1 MRRADLRRTLE
12 CTLDVLLCGGVKAG
26 RLKTRSLSGM
36 SFRRRESFGARTYLG
51 RVNGFSARFLWC
63 VDDALVRFLRCV
75 VDVAC
80 VALVL
85 CGRQVSVQI

>member
-1 MRRADLRRTLE
+1 M
-12 CTLDVLLCGGVKAG
+12 LLCGGVKAG
-26 RLKTRSLSGM
+26 RLKTRVFKRYEFSAKGK
-36 SFRRRESFGARTYLG
+36 FGARTYLG

-63 VDDALVRFLRCV
+63 VDDALVRFVRRV
-75 VDVAC
+75 VDVTC

>member
-1 MRRADLRRTLE
+1 MRRGE
-12 CTLDVLLCGGVKAG
+12 
-26 RLKTRSLSGM
+26 SGEAQDKVFKRYEF
-36 SFRRRESFGARTYLG
+36 SSKGKFGARTYLG

>member
-1 MRRADLRRTLE
+1 M
-12 CTLDVLLCGGVKAG
+12 LLCGGVKAG
-26 RLKTRSLSGM
+26 GLKTRVFKRYEFSAKGK
-36 SFRRRESFGARTYLG
+36 FGARTYLG

-63 VDDALVRFLRCV
+63 VDDALARFLRCV

>member
-1 MRRADLRRTLE
+1 MRRGE
-12 CTLDVLLCGGVKAG
+12 
-26 RLKTRSLSGM
+26 SGEAQDRVFKRYEF
-36 SFRRRESFGARTYLG
+36 SAKRKFGARTYLG

-85 CGRQVSVQI
+85 CGRQRSVQI

>member
-1 MRRADLRRTLE
+1 M
-12 CTLDVLLCGGVKAG
+12 KAG
-26 RLKTRSLSGM
+26 RLKTRVFKRYEFSAKGK
-36 SFRRRESFGARTYLG
+36 FWARTYLG
-51 RVNGFSARFLWC
+51 RVGGFSVRFLWC

>member
-1 MRRADLRRTLE
+1 MRRGE
-12 CTLDVLLCGGVKAG
+12 
-26 RLKTRSLSGM
+26 SGEAQDKGLYAVEF
-36 SFRRRESFGARTYLG
+36 SAKGKFGARTYLG
-51 RVNGFSARFLWC
+51 RVDGFSARFLWC

-85 CGRQVSVQI
+85 

>member
-1 MRRADLRRTLE
+1 MHFGCASMRRCESGETQDK
-12 CTLDVLLCGGVKAG
+12 G
-26 RLKTRSLSGM
+26 LKRYEFSAKGK
-36 SFRRRESFGARTYLG
+36 FGARTYLG
-51 RVNGFSARFLWC
+51 RVDGFSARFLWC
-63 VDDALVRFLRCV
+63 VDDTLVRFLRCV

>member
-1 MRRADLRRTLE
+1 MRRGESGGAQDKVFKRYEFSART
-12 CTLDVLLCGGVKAG
+12 
-26 RLKTRSLSGM
+26 
-36 SFRRRESFGARTYLG
+36 ESFGARTYLG

-63 VDDALVRFLRCV
+63 VDDALARFLRCV

>member
-1 MRRADLRRTLE
+1 MRRGESGEAQDK
-12 CTLDVLLCGGVKAG
+12 G
-26 RLKTRSLSGM
+26 SLSGM

-51 RVNGFSARFLWC
+51 RVDGFSARFLWC
-63 VDDALVRFLRCV
+63 VDDTLVRFLRCV

>member
-1 MRRADLRRTLE
+1 MRRGE
-12 CTLDVLLCGGVKAG
+12 
-26 RLKTRSLSGM
+26 SGEAQDRVFKRYEF
-36 SFRRRESFGARTYLG
+36 SAKGKFGARTYLG

>member
-1 MRRADLRRTLE
+1 MRYEFSAK
-12 CTLDVLLCGGVKAG
+12 GK
-26 RLKTRSLSGM
+26 
-36 SFRRRESFGARTYLG
+36 FGARTYLG

-63 VDDALVRFLRCV
+63 VDDALVWFLRCV

-85 CGRQVSVQI
+85 SL

>member
-1 MRRADLRRTLE
+1 MRRGE
-12 CTLDVLLCGGVKAG
+12 
-26 RLKTRSLSGM
+26 SGEAQDKVFKRYEF
-36 SFRRRESFGARTYLG
+36 SAKGKFGARTYLG

>member
-1 MRRADLRRTLE
+1 M
-12 CTLDVLLCGGVKAG
+12 LLCGGVKAG
-26 RLKTRSLSGM
+26 RLKTRVFKRYEFSAKGK
-36 SFRRRESFGARTYLG
+36 FGARTYLG
-51 RVNGFSARFLWC
+51 RVDGFSARFLWC
-63 VDDALVRFLRCV
+63 VDDTLVRFLRCV

>member
-1 MRRADLRRTLE
+1 MRRGE
-12 CTLDVLLCGGVKAG
+12 
-26 RLKTRSLSGM
+26 SGEAQDKVFKRYEF
-36 SFRRRESFGARTYLG
+36 SAKGKFFGARTYLG

-63 VDDALVRFLRCV
+63 VDDALARFLRCV

>member
-1 MRRADLRRTLE
+1 MTYQQE
-12 CTLDVLLCGGVKAG
+12 
-26 RLKTRSLSGM
+26 LSAK
-36 SFRRRESFGARTYLG
+36 RKFGARAYLG
-51 RVNGFSARFLWC
+51 RVNGVSARFLWC

-80 VALVL
+80 VALVP

>member
-1 MRRADLRRTLE
+1 MRRGE
-12 CTLDVLLCGGVKAG
+12 
-26 RLKTRSLSGM
+26 SGEAQDRVFKRYEF
-36 SFRRRESFGARTYLG
+36 SAKGKFGARTYLG
-51 RVNGFSARFLWC
+51 RVDGFSARFLWC